1 MKRSRVR
8 GFESV
13 LCAVDFSPQSSAAL
27 QVAAGIVRR
36 SGGHLTA
43 LCVEDPLL
51 GAGAS
56 AVGYNTVL
64 LRKSTLAQL
73 QQLVGRVAPE
83 LSADAW
89 SVDSVLG
96 KPAAGILSA
105 ARSKRADLIVIG
117 SHGRRGPAKFF
128 FGSVAQAVLRR
139 AAVPVIV
146 VPRAKPRRG
155 GREPLTRGILGAIDL
170 GPSDRGDARRM
181 AHVARVIGAPLT
193 LLHVVPRV
201 PGTPFLAPQLERQDR
216 ARFVIARE
224 RLARIAKS
232 VRAGSRA
239 VLGYPDEEIPAVA
252 LDANAALI
260 VMALRRG
267 RGLLSRRQ
275 GTTTYRV
282 LCGSTV
288 PVLAMPPAE
297 PR

>member
-1 MKRSRVR
+1 MKRSSVR
-8 GFESV
+8 GFESI
-13 LCAVDFSPQSSAAL
+13 LCAVDFSPQSAAAL
-27 QVAAGIVRR
+27 QVAAGIIRR
-36 SGGHLTA
+36 SGGRLTA

-73 QQLVGRVAPE
+73 QQLVRRVAPE
-83 LSADAW
+83 LPPDAW

-96 KPAAGILSA
+96 KPAAAILSA
-105 ARSKRADLIVIG
+105 ARRKSADLIVIG

-128 FGSVAQAVLRR
+128 FGSVAQAVLRH
-139 AAVPVIV
+139 AASPVLV
-146 VPRAKPRRG
+146 VPRGRPRRG
-155 GREPLTRGILGAIDL
+155 GRAPLTRGILGAIDL
-170 GPSDRGDARRM
+170 GPHDRGDARRM
-181 AHVARVIGAPLT
+181 VHVARVIGAPLT
-193 LLHVVPRV
+193 LVHVVSRV
-201 PGTPFLAPQLERQDR
+201 PGAPFLAPQLERQDR
-216 ARFVIARE
+216 ARLEAARE

-260 VMALRRG
+260 VLALRRG

-282 LCGSTV
+282 ICGSTV
-288 PVLAMPPAE
+288 PVLALPPTE
-297 PR
+297 LR